1 MVSDIPAA
9 TRRQPRAERND
20 RALLQA
26 AREVVAEDGAHA
38 SVAAIAARAGVGIGS
53 LYRRYRTKEAL
64 FQHLALLS
72 LEHWNAAAEHALA
85 DEDPWRGLA
94 GFVTAC
100 AEFGQ
105 GTLGP
110 VAGTITVTEAMATAS
125 TEGDTLLEALVAR
138 AHDAGVVR
146 PDVTAP
152 DISLLIEQL
161 GRSPL
166 LDQLRRQGRAD
177 LLPAAEAARRRVV
190 AIAVAGLRPRAPAG
204 ATGPSGGGAAGPA
217 AGDPTDPLPGETP
230 SLRLFTE
237 RWARPGGESPT
248 DAAPGSS

>member
-1 MVSDIPAA
+1 MSLPSQ
-9 TRRQPRAERND
+9 RRRGRQAEAQVND
-20 RALLQA
+20 RRVLDA
-26 AREVVAEDGAHA
+26 AREVFAAQGADA
-38 SVAAIAARAGVGIGS
+38 PVAAVARQAGVGIGS

-72 LEHWNAAAEHALA
+72 LEHWNTAGAAALA
-85 DEDPWRGLA
+85 EDDPWHGLA

-105 GTLGP
+105 GTLGS

-125 TEGDTLLEALVAR
+125 TQGDGLLEALVHR
-138 AHDAGVVR
+138 GHEAGVVR
-146 PDVTAP
+146 PDVTAA

-166 LDQLRRQGRAD
+166 LDQLRRQGRVD
-177 LLPAAEAARRRVV
+177 LLPAAEAARRRLV
-190 AIAVAGLRPRAPAG
+190 AIAVAGLRPPRQAG
-204 ATGPSGGGAAGPA
+204 AGPSVGGDTRD
-217 AGDPTDPLPGETP
+217 DPTDPLPGEPP

-237 RWARPGGESPT
+237 RWARSGGEVPP
-248 DAAPGSS
+248 APAPGST

>member
-1 MVSDIPAA
+1 MASDGVSAA
-9 TRRQPRAERND
+9 SRRQPRAERND

-26 AREVVAEDGAHA
+26 AREVLAEDGPHA

-72 LEHWNAAAEHALA
+72 LEHWNTAAEAALA
-85 DEDPWRGLA
+85 EDDPWHGLA

-105 GTLGP
+105 GTLGS

-125 TEGDTLLEALVAR
+125 TQGDGLLEALVHR
-138 AHDAGVVR
+138 AHEAGVVR
-146 PDVTAP
+146 PDVTAA

-166 LDQLRRQGRAD
+166 LDHLRRQGRVD
-177 LLPAAEAARRRVV
+177 LLPAAEAARRRLV
-190 AIAVAGLRPRAPAG
+190 AIAVAGLRPRRQAG
-204 ATGPSGGGAAGPA
+204 AEPSVGGETRD
-217 AGDPTDPLPGETP
+217 DPTDPLPGEPP

-237 RWARPGGESPT
+237 RWARSGGEVPP
-248 DAAPGSS
+248 APAPGST